1 MVRDRV
7 EDPQEDPLTPYE
19 TQAPDLTAS
28 PQLFRCHF
36 EAQEV
41 AKITAIVLGP

>member
-1 MVRDRV
+1 M
-7 EDPQEDPLTPYE
+7 EEPEEDPLTPYE
-19 TQAPDLTAS
+19 TQSPDLTAS
-28 PQLFRCHF
+28 LQFFRCHF